1 LVNKGEDMAQI
12 DIKAK
17 AKQILKIAEQ
27 YGVEKN
33 FLFIT
38 TFQRYTVQLNVLQDL
53 EKAIEEHGSTV
64 EKEYVKG
71 RKNLY
76 TNPAIKEY
84 NNAVNSANKT
94 VSTLM
99 SIIKTNSDKYNDD
112 NGDDD
117 DPLLRVLNGDYDE
130 DE

>member
-1 LVNKGEDMAQI
+1 MAKKKT
-12 DIKAK
+12 DIQAK
-17 AKQILKIAEQ
+17 AKEILKIAEQ

-38 TFQRYTVQLNVLQDL
+38 TFQRYTVQLKVLEDL

-76 TNPAIKEY
+76 SNPAIKEY

-99 SIIKTNSDKYNDD
+99 SIIKTNSEKYNDD
-112 NGDDD
+112 NGQEE
-117 DPLLRVLNGDYDE
+117 DPLLRLLNGEDDE
-130 DE
+130 DEE

>member
-1 LVNKGEDMAQI
+1 METDELTSKAQ
-12 DIKAK
+12 
-17 AKQILKIAEQ
+17 QILDIAEQ

-38 TFQRYTVQLNVLQDL
+38 TFKRYSIQLKILGDL
-53 EKAIEEHGSTV
+53 EQAIKEHGSMIT
-64 EKEYVKG
+64 KEYVKG
-71 RKNLY
+71 RQNLY

-99 SIIKTNSDKYNDD
+99 SIIKTSSSNYNEETEDE
-112 NGDDD
+112 
-117 DPLLRVLNGDYDE
+117 DPLMQALNGDYDKE
-130 DE
+130 E

>member
-1 LVNKGEDMAQI
+1 MEKKPI

-17 AKQILKIAEQ
+17 AKEILKIAEQ

-38 TFQRYTVQLNVLQDL
+38 TFQRYTVQLKVLQDL
-53 EKAIEEHGSTV
+53 EKAISDNGATV
-64 EKEYVKG
+64 TKEYVKG

-94 VSTLM
+94 VSTIM
-99 SIIKTNSDKYNDD
+99 SIIKTNSKKYNEEDD
-112 NGDDD
+112 GEE
-117 DPLLRVLNGDYDE
+117 DPLLRVLNGDDDDE
-130 DE
+130 E

>member
-1 LVNKGEDMAQI
+1 MSNTMNINEKAQ
-12 DIKAK
+12 
-17 AKQILKIAEQ
+17 QILSIAEQ

-38 TFQRYTVQLNVLQDL
+38 TFKRYTVQLKILGDL
-53 EKAIEEHGSTV
+53 EKAIDENGATV
-64 EKEYVKG
+64 TKEYVKG

-76 TNPAIKEY
+76 SNPAIKEY
-84 NNAVNSANKT
+84 NNAVTSANKT

-99 SIIKTNSDKYNDD
+99 SIIKTNSNSYNEND
-112 NGDDD
+112 GED
-117 DPLLRVLNGDYDE
+117 DPLLRALNGDYD

>member
-1 LVNKGEDMAQI
+1 MAKKINIQK
-12 DIKAK
+12 KAEE
-17 AKQILKIAEQ
+17 ILKIAEQ

-38 TFQRYTVQLNVLQDL
+38 TFQRYTVQLKVLQDL
-53 EKAIEEHGSTV
+53 EEAIEEHGSTV

-99 SIIKTNSDKYNDD
+99 SIIKTNSEKYNDD
-112 NGDDD
+112 NGQEE
-117 DPLLRVLNGDYDE
+117 DPLLRLLNGEDDE
-130 DE
+130 DEE

>member
-1 LVNKGEDMAQI
+1 MAKEINVQE
-12 DIKAK
+12 KAQ
-17 AKQILKIAEQ
+17 QILKIAEQ

-38 TFQRYTVQLNVLQDL
+38 TFKRYTVQLKVLGEL
-53 EKAIEEHGSTV
+53 ERAIEDNGATV
-64 EKEYVKG
+64 TKEYVKG

-99 SIIKTNSDKYNDD
+99 SIIKTNSSQYNPDADD
-112 NGDDD
+112 EED
-117 DPLLRVLNGDYDE
+117 DPLLRALNGEDDE
-130 DE
+130 EE

>member
-1 LVNKGEDMAQI
+1 MAEMNI
-12 DIKAK
+12 NEKAG
-17 AKQILKIAEQ
+17 QILKIAEQ

-38 TFQRYTVQLNVLQDL
+38 TFKRYTVQLKVLQDL
-53 EKAIEEHGSTV
+53 EKAINDNGATV
-64 EKEYVKG
+64 TKEYVKG

-99 SIIKTNSDKYNDD
+99 SIIKTNSEKYNPDGND
-112 NGDDD
+112 GED
-117 DPLLRVLNGDYDE
+117 DPLLRVLNGDDDE
-130 DE
+130 E

>member
-1 LVNKGEDMAQI
+1 MAKEMNI
-12 DIKAK
+12 NEKA
-17 AKQILKIAEQ
+17 QEILQIAEQ

-38 TFQRYTVQLNVLQDL
+38 TFKRYTVQLKVLTEL
-53 EKAIEEHGSTV
+53 EKAINANGATV
-64 EKEYVKG
+64 TKEYVKG

-99 SIIKTNSDKYNDD
+99 SIIKTNSNNYNDETAE
-112 NGDDD
+112 D
-117 DPLLRVLNGDYDE
+117 DPLLRALNGEDDEE
-130 DE
+130 DEE

>member
-1 LVNKGEDMAQI
+1 MSNQMNLNDKAQ
-12 DIKAK
+12 
-17 AKQILKIAEQ
+17 QILSIAEQ

-38 TFQRYTVQLNVLQDL
+38 TFKRYSIQLKILGDL
-53 EKAIEEHGSTV
+53 EQAINEHGSMV

-99 SIIKTNSDKYNDD
+99 SIIKTNSNNYNDD
-112 NGDDD
+112 TAED
-117 DPLLRVLNGDYDE
+117 DPLLRALNGDDEE
-130 DE
+130 DEE

>member
-1 LVNKGEDMAQI
+1 MADKF
-12 DIKAK
+12 DINERS
-17 AKQILKIAEQ
+17 KQILAIAEQ

-38 TFQRYTVQLNVLQDL
+38 TFKRYTVQLKVLQEL
-53 EKAIEEHGSTV
+53 ERAIEEHGSTV

-99 SIIKTNSDKYNDD
+99 SIIKTNSDKYNPESNDD
-112 NGDDD
+112 EI
-117 DPLLRVLNGDYDE
+117 DPLLRVLNGDDDDE
-130 DE
+130 E

>member
-1 LVNKGEDMAQI
+1 MAKKI
-12 DIKAK
+12 DIQKKANE
-17 AKQILKIAEQ
+17 ILKIAEQ

-38 TFQRYTVQLNVLQDL
+38 TFQRYTVQLKVLQDL
-53 EKAIEEHGSTV
+53 EEAIEEHGSTV

-99 SIIKTNSDKYNDD
+99 SIIKTNSEKYNDD
-112 NGDDD
+112 NGQEE
-117 DPLLRVLNGDYDE
+117 DPLLRLLNGDDNDE

>member
-1 LVNKGEDMAQI
+1 MAQQMNI
-12 DIKAK
+12 NDKAQ
-17 AKQILKIAEQ
+17 QILKIAEQ

-38 TFQRYTVQLNVLQDL
+38 TFKRYTVQLKVLTDL
-53 EKAIEEHGSTV
+53 EKAIDDNGATV
-64 EKEYVKG
+64 TKEYVKG

-99 SIIKTNSDKYNDD
+99 SIIKTNSNNYNDSTAED
-112 NGDDD
+112 DPLLRALNGDDD
-117 DPLLRVLNGDYDE
+117 DDE
-130 DE
+130 E

>member
-1 LVNKGEDMAQI
+1 MSNKMSLNDKAQ
-12 DIKAK
+12 
-17 AKQILKIAEQ
+17 QILKIAEQ

-38 TFQRYTVQLNVLQDL
+38 TFKRYSIQLQILTEL
-53 EKAIEEHGSTV
+53 EKAIEEHGSMV

-76 TNPAIKEY
+76 TNPAINEY
-84 NNAVNSANKT
+84 NKAVNSANKT

-99 SIIKTNSDKYNDD
+99 SIIKTNSDKYNEDS
-112 NGDDD
+112 GEEY
-117 DPLLRVLNGDYDE
+117 DPLLRVLNGDDDE
-130 DE
+130 EE

>member
-1 LVNKGEDMAQI
+1 MAQQMNLN
-12 DIKAK
+12 DKA
-17 AKQILKIAEQ
+17 QEILRIAEQ

-38 TFQRYTVQLNVLQDL
+38 TFKRYSIQLQILTEL
-53 EKAIEEHGSTV
+53 EKAISEHGSMV

-99 SIIKTNSDKYNDD
+99 SIIKTNSNNYNDD
-112 NGDDD
+112 TAED
-117 DPLLRVLNGDYDE
+117 DPLLRALNGDDEE
-130 DE
+130 DEE

>member
-1 LVNKGEDMAQI
+1 MSNKMTLNDKAQ
-12 DIKAK
+12 
-17 AKQILKIAEQ
+17 QILKIAEQ

-38 TFQRYTVQLNVLQDL
+38 TFKRYSIQLQILTEL
-53 EKAIEEHGSTV
+53 EKAIEVHGSMV

-76 TNPAIKEY
+76 TNPAINEY
-84 NNAVNSANKT
+84 NKAVNSANKT

-99 SIIKTNSDKYNDD
+99 SIIKTNSEKYNDD
-112 NGDDD
+112 NGEED
-117 DPLLRVLNGDYDE
+117 DPLLRVLNGDDE

>member
-1 LVNKGEDMAQI
+1 MSNKMTLNDKAQ
-12 DIKAK
+12 
-17 AKQILKIAEQ
+17 QILKIAEQ

-38 TFQRYTVQLNVLQDL
+38 TFKRYSIQLQILTEL
-53 EKAIEEHGSTV
+53 EKAIEEHGSMV

-76 TNPAIKEY
+76 TNPAINEY
-84 NNAVNSANKT
+84 NKAVNSANKT

-99 SIIKTNSDKYNDD
+99 SIIKTNSDKYNED
-112 NGDDD
+112 NGGEE
-117 DPLLRVLNGDYDE
+117 DPLLRVLNGDDDDE
-130 DE
+130 EF

>member
-1 LVNKGEDMAQI
+1 MSNKVTLNDKAQ
-12 DIKAK
+12 
-17 AKQILKIAEQ
+17 QILKIAEQ

-38 TFQRYTVQLNVLQDL
+38 TFKRYSIQLQILTEL
-53 EKAIEEHGSTV
+53 EKAIEEHGSMV

-76 TNPAIKEY
+76 TNPAINEY
-84 NNAVNSANKT
+84 NKAVNSANKT

-99 SIIKTNSDKYNDD
+99 SIIKTNSDKYNED
-112 NGDDD
+112 NGQED
-117 DPLLRVLNGDYDE
+117 DPLLRALNGDDDE
-130 DE
+130 DDD

>member
-1 LVNKGEDMAQI
+1 MAKKI
-12 DIKAK
+12 DIQKKANE
-17 AKQILKIAEQ
+17 ILKIAEQ

-38 TFQRYTVQLNVLQDL
+38 TFQRYTVQLKVLQEL
-53 EKAIEEHGSTV
+53 ENAIEEHGSTV

-99 SIIKTNSDKYNDD
+99 SIIKTNSEKYNDD
-112 NGDDD
+112 NGQEE
-117 DPLLRVLNGDYDE
+117 DPLLRLLNGEDDE
-130 DE
+130 DEE

>member
-1 LVNKGEDMAQI
+1 MSNKMNLNDKAQ
-12 DIKAK
+12 
-17 AKQILKIAEQ
+17 QILRIAEQ
-27 YGVEKN
+27 YGIEKN

-38 TFQRYTVQLNVLQDL
+38 TFKRYSIQLQILTEL
-53 EKAIEEHGSTV
+53 EKAIEVHGSMV

-76 TNPAIKEY
+76 TNPAINEY
-84 NNAVNSANKT
+84 NKAVNSANKT

-99 SIIKTNSDKYNDD
+99 SIIKTNSDKYNEDNGEEDD
-112 NGDDD
+112 PLMRALNGDDD
-117 DPLLRVLNGDYDE
+117 E

>member
-1 LVNKGEDMAQI
+1 MSNKMTLNDKAQ
-12 DIKAK
+12 
-17 AKQILKIAEQ
+17 QILKIAEQ

-38 TFQRYTVQLNVLQDL
+38 TFKRYSIQLQILTEL
-53 EKAIEEHGSTV
+53 EKAIEEHGSMV

-76 TNPAIKEY
+76 TNPAINEY
-84 NNAVNSANKT
+84 NKAVNSANKT

-99 SIIKTNSDKYNDD
+99 SIIKTNSDKYNED
-112 NGDDD
+112 NGQED
-117 DPLLRVLNGDYDE
+117 DPLLRALNGDDDE
-130 DE
+130 DDD

>member
-1 LVNKGEDMAQI
+1 MSKEMNINEKAQE
-12 DIKAK
+12 
-17 AKQILKIAEQ
+17 ILRIAEQ

-38 TFQRYTVQLNVLQDL
+38 TFKRYTVQLKVLNEL
-53 EKAIEEHGSTV
+53 ENAINENGATV
-64 EKEYVKG
+64 TKEYVKG
-71 RKNLY
+71 RQNLY

-99 SIIKTNSDKYNDD
+99 SIIKTNSNNYNED

-117 DPLLRVLNGDYDE
+117 QLLRLINGDD
-130 DE
+130 D

>member
-1 LVNKGEDMAQI
+1 M
-12 DIKAK
+12 AK
-17 AKQILKIAEQ
+17 ANSLNERAQEILKIAEQ
-27 YGVEKN
+27 YGAEKN
-33 FLFIT
+33 FFFIT
-38 TFQRYTVQLNVLQDL
+38 TFQRYVKQLKILSDL
-53 EKAIEEHGSTV
+53 EKAIEDNGATV

-99 SIIKTNSDKYNDD
+99 SIVKTNSDNYKD
-112 NGDDD
+112 GEAEE
-117 DPLLRVLNGDYDE
+117 DPLLRALNGYDD
-130 DE
+130 DEE

>member
-1 LVNKGEDMAQI
+1 MSNKMTLNDKAQ
-12 DIKAK
+12 
-17 AKQILKIAEQ
+17 QILKIAEQ

-38 TFQRYTVQLNVLQDL
+38 TFKRYSIQLQILTEL
-53 EKAIEEHGSTV
+53 EKAIEEHGSMV

-76 TNPAIKEY
+76 TNPAINEY
-84 NNAVNSANKT
+84 NKAVNSANKT

-99 SIIKTNSDKYNDD
+99 SIIKTNSDKYNEDS
-112 NGDDD
+112 GQEV
-117 DPLLRVLNGDYDE
+117 DPLLRVLNGDDDDE
-130 DE
+130 DEF

>member
-1 LVNKGEDMAQI
+1 MAKEMNI
-12 DIKAK
+12 DEKAK
-17 AKQILKIAEQ
+17 EILRIAEQ

-38 TFQRYTVQLNVLQDL
+38 TFKRYTVQLDVLNEL
-53 EKAIEEHGSTV
+53 EKAISDNGATV
-64 EKEYVKG
+64 TKEYIKG

-94 VSTLM
+94 VTTLM
-99 SIIKTNSDKYNDD
+99 SIIKTNSNNYNED

-117 DPLLRVLNGDYDE
+117 QLLRLINGDDE
-130 DE
+130 Q

>member
-1 LVNKGEDMAQI
+1 MAKEMN
-12 DIKAK
+12 IKEK
-17 AKQILKIAEQ
+17 ANQILKIAEQ

-38 TFQRYTVQLNVLQDL
+38 TFKRYTVQLNVLASL
-53 EKAIEEHGSTV
+53 ESAIAENGATV

-99 SIIKTNSDKYNDD
+99 SIIKTNSDKYNEDS
-112 NGDDD
+112 GEED
-117 DPLLRVLNGDYDE
+117 DPLLRALNGDDDE
-130 DE
+130 EE

>member
-1 LVNKGEDMAQI
+1 MSNKMNLNDKAQ
-12 DIKAK
+12 
-17 AKQILKIAEQ
+17 QILSIAEQ

-38 TFQRYTVQLNVLQDL
+38 TFKRYSIQLQILGEL
-53 EKAIEEHGSTV
+53 EKAIQEHGSMV

-94 VSTLM
+94 VGTLM
-99 SIIKTNSDKYNDD
+99 SIIKTSSTSDK
-112 NGDDD
+112 
-117 DPLLRVLNGDYDE
+117 
-130 DE
+130 

>member
-1 LVNKGEDMAQI
+1 MNKMSLNDKAQ
-12 DIKAK
+12 
-17 AKQILKIAEQ
+17 QILKIAEQ

-38 TFQRYTVQLNVLQDL
+38 TFKRYSIQIQILTEL
-53 EKAIEEHGSTV
+53 EKAIEEHGSMV

-76 TNPAIKEY
+76 TNPAINEY
-84 NNAVNSANKT
+84 NKAVNSANKT

-99 SIIKTNSDKYNDD
+99 SIIKTNSEKYNED
-112 NGDDD
+112 NGGED
-117 DPLLRVLNGDYDE
+117 DPLLRVLNGDDE
-130 DE
+130 DEDE

>member
-1 LVNKGEDMAQI
+1 MAKEMNI
-12 DIKAK
+12 NAK
-17 AKQILKIAEQ
+17 AQEILKIAEQ

-38 TFQRYTVQLNVLQDL
+38 TFKRYTVQLKILSDL
-53 EKAIEEHGSTV
+53 EKAIDENGATV
-64 EKEYVKG
+64 TKEYVKG

-76 TNPAIKEY
+76 SNPAIKEY
-84 NNAVNSANKT
+84 NNAVTSANKT

-99 SIIKTNSDKYNDD
+99 SIIKTNSNSYNEND
-112 NGDDD
+112 GED
-117 DPLLRVLNGDYDE
+117 DPLMKALNGDYD

>member
-1 LVNKGEDMAQI
+1 MAKEMNI
-12 DIKAK
+12 NEKAQ
-17 AKQILKIAEQ
+17 QILKIAEE

-38 TFQRYTVQLNVLQDL
+38 TFKRYTVQLKVLTEL
-53 EKAIEEHGSTV
+53 EKAIETNGATV
-64 EKEYVKG
+64 TKEYVKG

-99 SIIKTNSDKYNDD
+99 SIIKTNSNQYNPDADD
-112 NGDDD
+112 GED
-117 DPLLRVLNGDYDE
+117 DPLLRALNGEDDE
-130 DE
+130 EE

>member
-1 LVNKGEDMAQI
+1 MAKELNI
-12 DIKAK
+12 NAK
-17 AKQILKIAEQ
+17 AQEILRIAEQ

-38 TFQRYTVQLNVLQDL
+38 TFKRYTVQLKVLQDL
-53 EKAIEEHGSTV
+53 EKAIDENGATV

-94 VSTLM
+94 VTTLM
-99 SIIKTNSDKYNDD
+99 SIIKTNSDKYNPESSDEEE
-112 NGDDD
+112 
-117 DPLLRVLNGDYDE
+117 DPLLRALNGDDE
-130 DE
+130 EE

>member
-1 LVNKGEDMAQI
+1 MSQPKNLNDKAQE
-12 DIKAK
+12 
-17 AKQILKIAEQ
+17 ILSIAEQ

-38 TFQRYTVQLNVLQDL
+38 TFKRYSIQLQILTEL
-53 EKAIEEHGSTV
+53 EKAISEHGSMV

-99 SIIKTNSDKYNDD
+99 SIIKTNSTNYNDD
-112 NGDDD
+112 TAED
-117 DPLLRVLNGDYDE
+117 DPLLRALNGDDDE
-130 DE
+130 DEE

>member
-1 LVNKGEDMAQI
+1 MSNKMNLNDKAQ
-12 DIKAK
+12 
-17 AKQILKIAEQ
+17 QILSIAEQ

-38 TFQRYTVQLNVLQDL
+38 TFKRYSIQLQILGEL
-53 EKAIEEHGSTV
+53 EKAIQEHGSMV

-94 VSTLM
+94 VGTLM
-99 SIIKTNSDKYNDD
+99 SIIKTSSTSYNDGD
-112 NGDDD
+112 GEVDPLLKALNGDDD
-117 DPLLRVLNGDYDE
+117 E
-130 DE
+130 WTKQ

>member
-1 LVNKGEDMAQI
+1 MAKEMNI
-12 DIKAK
+12 NAK
-17 AKQILKIAEQ
+17 AQEILRIAEQ

-38 TFQRYTVQLNVLQDL
+38 TFKRYTVQLKVLQDL
-53 EKAIEEHGSTV
+53 EKAIEENGATV

-94 VSTLM
+94 VTTLM
-99 SIIKTNSDKYNDD
+99 SIIKTNSDKYNPESSDEEID
-112 NGDDD
+112 PLMRALNGDD
-117 DPLLRVLNGDYDE
+117 E
-130 DE
+130 EE

>member
-1 LVNKGEDMAQI
+1 MSNKMTLNDKAQ
-12 DIKAK
+12 
-17 AKQILKIAEQ
+17 QILKIAEQ

-38 TFQRYTVQLNVLQDL
+38 TFKRYSIQLQILTEL
-53 EKAIEEHGSTV
+53 EKAIEEHGSMV

-76 TNPAIKEY
+76 TNPAINEY
-84 NNAVNSANKT
+84 NKAVNSANKT

-99 SIIKTNSDKYNDD
+99 SIIKTNSDKYNED
-112 NGDDD
+112 NGDED
-117 DPLLRVLNGDYDE
+117 DPLLRALNGDDDE
-130 DE
+130 E

>member
-1 LVNKGEDMAQI
+1 MSNKMTLNDKAQ
-12 DIKAK
+12 
-17 AKQILKIAEQ
+17 QILKIAEQ

-38 TFQRYTVQLNVLQDL
+38 TFKRYSIQLQILTEL
-53 EKAIEEHGSTV
+53 EKAIEEHGSMV

-76 TNPAIKEY
+76 TNPAINEY
-84 NNAVNSANKT
+84 NKAVNSANKT

-112 NGDDD
+112 SGEED
-117 DPLLRVLNGDYDE
+117 DPLLRALNGDDDE
-130 DE
+130 EE

>member
-1 LVNKGEDMAQI
+1 MNLRD
-12 DIKAK
+12 KAEHIM
-17 AKQILKIAEQ
+17 QIAEQ

-38 TFQRYTVQLNVLQDL
+38 TFQRYSVQLKVLTEL
-53 EKAIEEHGSTV
+53 ERAIKDNGATV
-64 EKEYVKG
+64 TKEYVKG

-99 SIIKTNSDKYNDD
+99 SIIKTNSDKYNPESNGEEDD
-112 NGDDD
+112 PLMRALNGDDD
-117 DPLLRVLNGDYDE
+117 E
-130 DE
+130 E

>member
-1 LVNKGEDMAQI
+1 MSNGNSLTERAQE
-12 DIKAK
+12 
-17 AKQILKIAEQ
+17 ILKIAEQ

-38 TFQRYTVQLNVLQDL
+38 TFKRYTVQLKVLQDL
-53 EKAIEEHGSTV
+53 EKAIDDNGATV

-94 VSTLM
+94 VTTLM
-99 SIIKTNSDKYNDD
+99 SIIKTNSDKYNPESND
-112 NGDDD
+112 GED
-117 DPLLRVLNGDYDE
+117 DPLLRALNGDDE
-130 DE
+130 E